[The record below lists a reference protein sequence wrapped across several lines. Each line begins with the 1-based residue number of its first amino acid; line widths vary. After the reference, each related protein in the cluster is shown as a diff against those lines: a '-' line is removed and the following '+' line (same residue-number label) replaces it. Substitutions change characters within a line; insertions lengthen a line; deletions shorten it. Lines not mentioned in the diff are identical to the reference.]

1 MTSLQPR
8 PPYTDAELRQ
18 LYPPHLQ
25 LQFVQV
31 LMRHGERTPVNARF
45 ENTGLPAF
53 WPYCAATRN
62 LTSAL
67 LHPDSD
73 SWTAPEWRR
82 RLETFGPDDGPVA
95 AAGPRGELDAIC
107 DMGMLTDLGRTT
119 TYHLGRRLRSL
130 YVDRLG
136 FLPPTI
142 ADADS
147 FYLRS
152 TPVPRALESLQQ
164 AFTGLYPASARA
176 PSFPNP
182 TILIRSPPDETLF
195 PNEAHCRRFAAL
207 ARAFAQRAADRWN
220 DSPEMAYLNKKLGK
234 WMPPGSPAVAVD
246 GRPRLSGIMDTINA
260 TRAHDRPETTLPS
273 DFYDPKAID
282 IIHRI
287 AVEEWFAGYRESN
300 EYRTLGIGGLLADIV
315 GRMVGSAEG
324 SAADGA
330 HELPTQRSPLKMGLS
345 GCHDTT
351 LGAVLTSLGTSAAAD
366 WPPFTSH
373 IALELFRSADL
384 PAPASA
390 SASPAAAAPETS
402 PASRESSGWFFNFFN
417 WSSSPQPAP
426 GTPPPGIGR
435 KPTESLTPPEREKL
449 DGYYVRLRYNDEPVT
464 IPGCKPAG
472 NHLDGDESF
481 CTLEA
486 FKSIVD
492 KFTPTNWKQQCR
504 SNKTAPVFPEKE
516 EPAGSY

>member
-8 PPYTDAELRQ
+8 RPYTDAELRQ
-18 LYPPHLQ
+18 LYPPQLQ

-45 ENTGLPAF
+45 ENAGLPPF
-53 WPYCAATRN
+53 WPYCDVARR

-67 LHPDSD
+67 LHPDSNT
-73 SWTAPEWRR
+73 WTAPEWRR
-82 RLETFGPDDGPVA
+82 RLEAFGSDDGPVA
-95 AAGPRGELDAIC
+95 AAGPHGELDAIC
-107 DMGMLTDLGRTT
+107 DMGALTDLGRTT
-119 TYHLGRRLRSL
+119 TYDLGRRLRSL

-136 FLPPTI
+136 FLPSTI
-142 ADADS
+142 ADSDA

-164 AFTGLYPASARA
+164 TFTGLYPPSARA
-176 PSFPNP
+176 PSFPAP

-207 ARAFAQRAADRWN
+207 ARAFAQRAAERWN

-234 WMPPGSPAVAVD
+234 WMPPDSPVIAVD
-246 GRPRLSGIMDTINA
+246 SRPRLSGIMDTINA
-260 TRAHDRPETTLPS
+260 TRAHKRPETTLPS
-273 DFYDPKAID
+273 EFYDSKAID

-300 EYRTLGIGGLLADIV
+300 EYRTLGIGGLLADMV

-324 SAADGA
+324 TAADGA
-330 HELPTQRSPLKMGLS
+330 HELPTQRGPLKMGIS

-351 LGAVLTSLGTSAAAD
+351 LGAVLTSLGAAEAAD

-373 IALELFRSADL
+373 IALELFRSTDR
-384 PAPASA
+384 PASA
-390 SASPAAAAPETS
+390 STASTEPAAPESS
-402 PASRESSGWFFNFFN
+402 PASRESSGWFFSFFN
-417 WSSSPQPAP
+417 PFSSAKTTAP

-435 KPTESLTPPEREKL
+435 KPTESLTSPERKKL
-449 DGYYVRLRYNDEPVT
+449 DGYYVRLRYNDQPVT
-464 IPGCKPAG
+464 IPACKPAG
-472 NHLDGDESF
+472 RHLDGDESF
-481 CTLEA
+481 CTLVR
-486 FKSIVD
+486 SIP
-492 KFTPTNWKQQCR
+492 TP
-504 SNKTAPVFPEKE
+504 SPEC
-516 EPAGSY
+516 